1 MAAARAGVGPPIR
14 AAASRHSRGD
24 APQHARRVCHR
35 QQHVWGADGTDDEP
49 RSMAQS
55 PGLRPIRPRRHR
67 RISALDGMGTGDAA
81 GPAPTACGP
90 QPRPP
95 RSPKRPSRTR
105 SRTRAE
111 RPARVERAGQA
122 QPATRQAYQGP
133 AMTQAAFFPPPNPGS
148 PPSRS
153 CGDYLG
159 VWRRRIEVLSNQEVL
174 SGLTWPEMPG
184 SRSSLHYDHSLIPT
198 FSLQRRTS
206 HSPDQNSFA

>member
-1 MAAARAGVGPPIR
+1 MGAAEATEAACETVRAVEAAEPAVVAAGVVTQAKVMKEAARAAAVGSVAVAVESMEAM
-14 AAASRHSRGD
+14 AA
-24 APQHARRVCHR
+24 
-35 QQHVWGADGTDDEP
+35 
-49 RSMAQS
+49 
-55 PGLRPIRPRRHR
+55 
-67 RISALDGMGTGDAA
+67 
-81 GPAPTACGP
+81 
-90 QPRPP
+90 
-95 RSPKRPSRTR
+95 
-105 SRTRAE
+105 TRAE

-133 AMTQAAFFPPPNPGS
+133 AMTQAAFFFPPPNPGS

-206 HSPDQNSFA
+206 HSPDQNRNEKAVQRY

>member
-81 GPAPTACGP
+81 GPTPTTCGP

-105 SRTRAE
+105 SRKRAE
-111 RPARVERAGQA
+111 RPARVGRAGQA
-122 QPATRQAYQGP
+122 RPATRQAYQG
-133 AMTQAAFFPPPNPGS
+133 ASDDAGSIFPTTKPRVTTISILWGLLGGVEEKNRGS
-148 PPSRS
+148 FKPRGPFRTH
-153 CGDYLG
+153 LARNA
-159 VWRRRIEVLSNQEVL
+159 WFPI
-174 SGLTWPEMPG
+174 
-184 SRSSLHYDHSLIPT
+184 
-198 FSLQRRTS
+198 FSPLRPFT
-206 HSPDQNSFA
+206 HPDI